1 MIAPMNNIPELL
13 IPAGN
18 LSKLRVALAYGADAV
33 YVGAAGFSMR
43 PDSASFDL
51 DNLAKAA
58 RMTRDAGKRIYV
70 AINSLMFQEDLPML
84 NEWLVQTTEIPLD
97 AVIVSDPGLFS
108 VVREKRPELRVHIS
122 TQMST
127 SNSISASFWKK
138 QGAQRVI
145 LARECT
151 LQDAADI
158 AKKTDI
164 ELEIFVHGAMCVAVS
179 GRCLLSAYLCGK
191 SGSRGECKH
200 SCRWEWQLVEQKRP
214 GESIP
219 AFETGR
225 ETILLGSADLCL
237 VEHLPQII
245 ETGVHSLKVEGRMKS
260 EYYVASVTRVYRDA
274 LDRYAAAP
282 SNYQT
287 DPAWLSELEAVSHR
301 PYSTGFA
308 FGYPENSPDQLQA
321 HNLHISTHQL
331 VGYIEKVENGKHELI
346 VKNPFSA
353 GDALE
358 WIGPG
363 MQGGILHVGKIMNER
378 GRPPLKI
385 EGGMRLF
392 ISFEEGV
399 ELPVNGIL
407 RRKAIQ
413 V

>member
-1 MIAPMNNIPELL
+1 MNRIPELL

-51 DNLAKAA
+51 PTLEKAA
-58 RMTRDAGKRIYV
+58 RMTHDAGKHIYV
-70 AINSLMFQEDLPML
+70 AINSLMFQNDLPML
-84 NEWLVQTTEIPLD
+84 DEWLVQTQDLPLD

-108 VVREKRPELRVHIS
+108 VVRDKRPELRVHIS

-127 SNSISASFWKK
+127 SNAISASFWKK
-138 QGAQRVI
+138 LGAQRVI

-151 LQDAADI
+151 LQDATEI
-158 AKKTDI
+158 AMTSDI
-164 ELEIFVHGAMCVAVS
+164 EVEIFVHGAMCVAVS
-179 GRCLLSAYLCGK
+179 GRCLLSAHLCGK

-237 VEHLPQII
+237 IEHIPQIVNA
-245 ETGVHSLKVEGRMKS
+245 GVHSLKVEGRMKS
-260 EYYVASVTRVYRDA
+260 EYYVASVTRVYREA
-274 LDRYAAAP
+274 LDRYAADPA
-282 SNYQT
+282 NYKT

-308 FGYPENSPDQLQA
+308 FGYPDNSPYKLQA
-321 HNLHISTHQL
+321 HNRHISTHQL
-331 VGYIEKVENGKHELI
+331 VGYIERVESGQHELI
-346 VKNPFSA
+346 VKNPFSV

-363 MQGGILHVGKIMNER
+363 MQGGILHVGEIMNER
-378 GRPPLKI
+378 GRPVLKV

-392 ISFEEGV
+392 ISFEEEV

-407 RRKAIQ
+407 RRKVIQ